1 MATISE
7 MVIKIGADASG
18 LSAGLNKAQ
27 QDINKTFS
35 VNPVNEFSDA
45 LTGTTGKVDKLIG
58 SFSSL
63 AKIAATGF
71 GLSSLISGAVEAGEA
86 AYQLANR
93 LQISYAEAG
102 KFSRILKLTGGD
114 ADTCGA
120 AFMRLDKTLMS
131 DGEAGERARAMLDAV
146 GVSLTDSA
154 GKILPLN
161 EQLKNL
167 SEGYKKA
174 VEAGYGQEFIMNT
187 LGVRGMALTKTLQN
201 YTEAAENE

>member
-71 GLSSLISGAVEAGEA
+71 GLSSLISGAVEAGSRLSAREPSA
-86 AYQLANR
+86 NILCRSWEVFAYSKAHGR
-93 LQISYAEAG
+93 GCRHMRRGVYA
-102 KFSRILKLTGGD
+102 TGQD
-114 ADTCGA
+114 AH
-120 AFMRLDKTLMS
+120 
-131 DGEAGERARAMLDAV
+131 V
-146 GVSLTDSA
+146 G
-154 GKILPLN
+154 
-161 EQLKNL
+161 
-167 SEGYKKA
+167 
-174 VEAGYGQEFIMNT
+174 
-187 LGVRGMALTKTLQN
+187 R
-201 YTEAAENE
+201 